1 MPAFG
6 LRSLP
11 NLSSLFPIQLRTH
24 VPDPGPECLRYL
36 GVGPWLCFLGTWP
49 WSVALP
55 LLLLLLP
62 HMMGRR
68 VTHIMER
75 RITRNGKCLRENET
89 LPRLSMPG
97 GVSVHR
103 LAQPRTKWKMPTGT
117 RMSYLDGPYQK
128 GNLYT
133 SWLGLTQNRKRPLEQ
148 E

>member
-11 NLSSLFPIQLRTH
+11 NLSSLFLIQLRTH

-75 RITRNGKCLRENET
+75 RITRNRKCLRKTKLYLDCLCQEGYLYT
-89 LPRLSMPG
+89 GWLS
-97 GVSVHR
+97 
-103 LAQPRTKWKMPTGT
+103 LAQNG
-117 RMSYLDGPYQK
+117 
-128 GNLYT
+128 
-133 SWLGLTQNRKRPLEQ
+133 KRPLEQ